1 MISVNSS
8 HPVLAITAA
17 VVHAIF
23 AVGCVVAWNRDK
35 RTSRTSNLWIFLMIL
50 QLFFAVDAGIGL
62 RLLIA
67 DVGRQYFLH
76 HGWYR
81 RRRPVQAALTLTA
94 FFTVSVVTS
103 SWLLS
108 IRRTAPASRLAIA
121 GSGVLMGFFLTAAI
135 SLHYTEIFALA
146 VFGKILGCGLTGAG
160 IWLAIQ
166 DQTSAGG

>member
-1 MISVNSS
+1 VILVNSS

-17 VVHAIF
+17 LVHAIL

-35 RTSRTSNLWIFLMIL
+35 RTSRTSNLWISLAIL

-67 DVGRQYFLH
+67 DLGRQYFLH
-76 HGWYR
+76 HGWYGR
-81 RRRPVQAALTLTA
+81 QRPVQVALTLTA

-103 SWLLS
+103 RWLLS
-108 IRRTAPASRLAIA
+108 FRQTSRASRLAIG
-121 GSGVLMGFFLTAAI
+121 GSGVLMAFFLMATI
-135 SLHYTEIFALA
+135 SLHDTESFAHA
-146 VFGKILGCGLTGAG
+146 VFGKILGCSLTAAG